1 MGVLK
6 MKRYFSMLLIVF
18 SLLVWVAPAQAAT
31 VPAGFNTWT
40 QQTTTDTQ
48 KVWTVK
54 FSASMDL
61 DTMNSSNI
69 YVKDESDVL
78 FKTTLTRSTDG
89 ASVLVKPVSAYTVG
103 KKYWLFMTGDITTNS
118 GKQQLSKPLVMPF
131 IVTAPESKISSVSAS
146 YSSLLTS
153 FTVLTSSDVCKVKIN
168 QSEMM
173 YQGDNTYALGM
184 TGLKLG
190 SKVTVYA
197 YDSTGRSLKTQI
209 YTVN

>member
-1 MGVLK
+1 
-6 MKRYFSMLLIVF
+6 MKRYCSILLILF

-54 FSASMDL
+54 FSAPMDL
-61 DTMNSSNI
+61 NTMNSSNI
-69 YVKDESDVL
+69 YVTDDSNVL
-78 FKTTLTRSTDG
+78 SKTILTRSSDG
-89 ASVLVKPVSAYTVG
+89 ASVLVKPVSAYIVG
-103 KKYWLFMTGDITTNS
+103 KKYWLFMTGDITTNG

-131 IVTAPESKISSVSAS
+131 MVTAPDSKISSVSAS

-153 FTVLTSSDVCKVKIN
+153 FTVLTSSDVYRVKIN

-173 YQGDNTYALGM
+173 YRGDNTYELGM
-184 TGLKLG
+184 TGLKQG

-197 YDSTGRSLKTQI
+197 YDSTGKLLKSQI
-209 YTVN
+209 YTVD